1 MDSAYGLWAMVGF
14 DTLLVAWG
22 AAGVFHPRS
31 RTDWKALGGFWAFL
45 VAVFTEMYGFP
56 LTVYLLEGPL
66 GAHFPQI
73 RPTFAG
79 GHLWNDLI
87 GWRGTPQLSPFHLAS
102 YVLIFGGFWLTAI
115 GWPALWRA
123 ARAETL
129 ATDGPYSWIRHP
141 QYAGFGLVM
150 AGFLLQWPTI
160 PTLVMFPMLVTVYR
174 RLALREERSQAERFE
189 AEWESY
195 IADVPRFIPRRSRCK
210 AAAAAIWWFVW
221 CRRPQ
226 VGHPD
231 RPSKSSGR
239 PATAPNRSSEG
250 PPPTT
255 MPHPD
260 ATKMSIAALPECASQ
275 LDHPGNGTWPT
286 VEDSVLP
293 TVSEHTRTSKLRP

>member
-1 MDSAYGLWAMVGF
+1 MSDAYGLWAMVGV

-31 RTDWKALGGFWAFL
+31 RTDWKALGGLWAFL

-66 GAHFPQI
+66 GSHFPLI

-102 YVLIFGGFWLTAI
+102 YVFILGGFWVTAV

-123 ARAETL
+123 ARAGTL

-160 PTLVMFPMLVTVYR
+160 PTLVMFPLLIAAYR
-174 RLALREERSQAERFE
+174 RLALREEQRQAEHFGSAWRDY
-189 AEWESY
+189 ARS
-195 IADVPRFIPRRSRCK
+195 VPRFIPRRARLGS
-210 AAAAAIWWFVW
+210 AGASMWWFTW
-221 CRRPQ
+221 CRLSRPGGRRLVSQ
-226 VGHPD
+226 HHHMVVA
-231 RPSKSSGR
+231 PSSSSSSGGAR
-239 PATAPNRSSEG
+239 PDPQQPLAADHPVEATDRDGSLRRRDPPPGQPDTAG
-250 PPPTT
+250 PPDET
-255 MPHPD
+255 
-260 ATKMSIAALPECASQ
+260 
-275 LDHPGNGTWPT
+275 
-286 VEDSVLP
+286 
-293 TVSEHTRTSKLRP
+293 